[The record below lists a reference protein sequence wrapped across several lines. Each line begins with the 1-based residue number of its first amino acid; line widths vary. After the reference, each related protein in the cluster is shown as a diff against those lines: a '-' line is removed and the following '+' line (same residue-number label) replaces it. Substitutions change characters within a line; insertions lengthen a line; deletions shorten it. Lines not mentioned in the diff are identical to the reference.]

1 MDEFKN
7 KHIIVTGGVKG
18 IGRATVEILLD
29 AGGKVSVLDVDNA
42 GFDME
47 KTLGEN
53 VKFYECNIGKS
64 DAVKSAIESAIN
76 HFGNI
81 DVLVNVAGILKY
93 ATVTETSEELWDSIM
108 DVNLK
113 GAFLTSKYAIASM
126 KKKGKGVIINV
137 SSVQAFI
144 TQSQV
149 AAYTTSKTALLG
161 LTRSIAVDYG
171 PEIRCVAVC
180 PGTINTPM
188 LQDAIKESPDPDAVF
203 RECEEMHLVK
213 KVGDPK
219 EVGEFIAFLASDKAS
234 FMTGQAFRIDGG
246 LGVSIP
252 GSKREE

>member
-64 DAVKSAIESAIN
+64 DAVKAAIESAIN

-171 PEIRCVAVC
+171 PEVRCVAVC